1 MVLVSKSDFLTSWLQ
16 TACMAKRGKHA
27 LFKQAEREIKHLS
40 WVSKNLA
47 NSKQLRDCKL
57 AVLEKRT
64 AVCELLSDS
73 YEAIAEHLKKR

>member
-1 MVLVSKSDFLTSWLQ
+1 M
-16 TACMAKRGKHA
+16 
-27 LFKQAEREIKHLS
+27 FKQAEREIKHLS

-64 AVCELLSDS
+64 AVCELLGDS
-73 YEAIAEHLKKR
+73 YEAVSERLKKR

>member
-1 MVLVSKSDFLTSWLQ
+1 
-16 TACMAKRGKHA
+16 MARQGKHA

-64 AVCELLSDS
+64 AVCELMSDS
-73 YEAIAEHLKKR
+73 YEAVSERLKKR

>member
-1 MVLVSKSDFLTSWLQ
+1 
-16 TACMAKRGKHA
+16 MAKRGKHA

-64 AVCELLSDS
+64 AVCELMGNS
-73 YEAIAEHLKKR
+73 YEAVSERLKQR

>member
-1 MVLVSKSDFLTSWLQ
+1 MY
-16 TACMAKRGKHA
+16 MAKRGKHA

-40 WVSKNLA
+40 WVTKNLA

-64 AVCELLSDS
+64 AVCD
-73 YEAIAEHLKKR
+73 

>member
-1 MVLVSKSDFLTSWLQ
+1 
-16 TACMAKRGKHA
+16 MAKQGKHA
-27 LFKQAEREIKHLS
+27 LFKQAEREIKHLT

-64 AVCELLSDS
+64 AVCELMGNS
-73 YEAIAEHLKKR
+73 YEAVSERLKRR

>member
-1 MVLVSKSDFLTSWLQ
+1 
-16 TACMAKRGKHA
+16 MAKRGKHA

-64 AVCELLSDS
+64 AV
-73 YEAIAEHLKKR
+73 

>member
-1 MVLVSKSDFLTSWLQ
+1 
-16 TACMAKRGKHA
+16 MAKRGKHA
-27 LFKQAEREIKHLS
+27 LFKQAEHEIKHLT

-64 AVCELLSDS
+64 AVCELMGNS
-73 YEAIAEHLKKR
+73 YEAVSERLKKR

>member
-1 MVLVSKSDFLTSWLQ
+1 
-16 TACMAKRGKHA
+16 MAKRGKHA

-64 AVCELLSDS
+64 AVCELIGDS
-73 YEAIAEHLKKR
+73 YVAVSERLKKR

>member
-1 MVLVSKSDFLTSWLQ
+1 
-16 TACMAKRGKHA
+16 MAKRGKHA
-27 LFKQAEREIKHLS
+27 LFKQAEREIKHLT

-64 AVCELLSDS
+64 AVCELMCDS
-73 YEAIAEHLKKR
+73 YEAVSERLKKR

>member
-1 MVLVSKSDFLTSWLQ
+1 
-16 TACMAKRGKHA
+16 MAKRGRHA

-64 AVCELLSDS
+64 AVCELMSDS
-73 YEAIAEHLKKR
+73 YEAVSERLKKH

>member
-1 MVLVSKSDFLTSWLQ
+1 
-16 TACMAKRGKHA
+16 MAKRGKHA

-40 WVSKNLA
+40 WVTKNMA

-64 AVCELLSDS
+64 AVCELMSDS
-73 YEAIAEHLKKR
+73 YEAIAERIKKR

>member
-1 MVLVSKSDFLTSWLQ
+1 
-16 TACMAKRGKHA
+16 MAKRGKHA

-40 WVSKNLA
+40 WVTKNMA

-64 AVCELLSDS
+64 AVCELMGNS
-73 YEAIAEHLKKR
+73 YEAVSERLKKR

>member
-1 MVLVSKSDFLTSWLQ
+1 
-16 TACMAKRGKHA
+16 MAKRGKHA

-64 AVCELLSDS
+64 AVCELMGNS
-73 YEAIAEHLKKR
+73 YEAVSERLKKC

>member
-1 MVLVSKSDFLTSWLQ
+1 
-16 TACMAKRGKHA
+16 MARQGKHA

-64 AVCELLSDS
+64 AVCELMGNS
-73 YEAIAEHLKKR
+73 YEAVSERLKRR

>member
-1 MVLVSKSDFLTSWLQ
+1 
-16 TACMAKRGKHA
+16 MAKRGKHA

-40 WVSKNLA
+40 WMSKNLA

-64 AVCELLSDS
+64 AVCELMGNS
-73 YEAIAEHLKKR
+73 YEAVSERLKKR

>member
-1 MVLVSKSDFLTSWLQ
+1 
-16 TACMAKRGKHA
+16 MAKQGKHA
-27 LFKQAEREIKHLS
+27 LFKQAEREIKHLT

-64 AVCELLSDS
+64 AVCELIGNS
-73 YEAIAEHLKKR
+73 YEAVSERLKKR

>member
-1 MVLVSKSDFLTSWLQ
+1 
-16 TACMAKRGKHA
+16 MAKRGKHA

-47 NSKQLRDCKL
+47 NSKQLQDCKL

-64 AVCELLSDS
+64 AVCELMGDS
-73 YEAIAEHLKKR
+73 YVAVSQHLKKR

>member
-1 MVLVSKSDFLTSWLQ
+1 
-16 TACMAKRGKHA
+16 MAKRGKHA

-64 AVCELLSDS
+64 GVCVLMGDS
-73 YEAIAEHLKKR
+73 YEAVSQHLKKR

>member
-1 MVLVSKSDFLTSWLQ
+1 MYMV
-16 TACMAKRGKHA
+16 KRGKHA

-40 WVSKNLA
+40 WVTKNLA

-64 AVCELLSDS
+64 AVCD
-73 YEAIAEHLKKR
+73 

>member
-1 MVLVSKSDFLTSWLQ
+1 
-16 TACMAKRGKHA
+16 MAKQGKHA
-27 LFKQAEREIKHLS
+27 LFKQAEREIKHLT

-64 AVCELLSDS
+64 AVCELMNDS

>member
-1 MVLVSKSDFLTSWLQ
+1 
-16 TACMAKRGKHA
+16 MARQGKHA
-27 LFKQAEREIKHLS
+27 LFKQAEREIKHLT

-64 AVCELLSDS
+64 AVCELMSDS
-73 YEAIAEHLKKR
+73 YEAVSERLKKR

>member
-1 MVLVSKSDFLTSWLQ
+1 
-16 TACMAKRGKHA
+16 MAKRGKHA

-47 NSKQLRDCKL
+47 NSKQLRDSKL

-64 AVCELLSDS
+64 AVCELMGNS
-73 YEAIAEHLKKR
+73 YEAIAERIKKR

>member
-1 MVLVSKSDFLTSWLQ
+1 
-16 TACMAKRGKHA
+16 MAKQGKHA

-64 AVCELLSDS
+64 AVCELMGNS
-73 YEAIAEHLKKR
+73 YEAIAERIKKR

>member
-1 MVLVSKSDFLTSWLQ
+1 
-16 TACMAKRGKHA
+16 MAKRGKHA

-57 AVLEKRT
+57 AVLEKCT
-64 AVCELLSDS
+64 AVCELMGNS
-73 YEAIAEHLKKR
+73 YEAIAERIKKR

>member
-1 MVLVSKSDFLTSWLQ
+1 
-16 TACMAKRGKHA
+16 MAKRGKHA

-64 AVCELLSDS
+64 AVCELMGNS
-73 YEAIAEHLKKR
+73 YEAVSERLKKR

>member
-1 MVLVSKSDFLTSWLQ
+1 
-16 TACMAKRGKHA
+16 MAKRGKHA

-64 AVCELLSDS
+64 AVCELIGNS
-73 YEAIAEHLKKR
+73 YEAVSERLKKR

>member
-1 MVLVSKSDFLTSWLQ
+1 
-16 TACMAKRGKHA
+16 MAKRDKHA
-27 LFKQAEREIKHLS
+27 LFKQAEREIKHLT

-64 AVCELLSDS
+64 AVCELMSDS
-73 YEAIAEHLKKR
+73 YEAVSERLKKR

>member
-1 MVLVSKSDFLTSWLQ
+1 
-16 TACMAKRGKHA
+16 MAKRGKHA
-27 LFKQAEREIKHLS
+27 MFKQAEREIKHLT

-64 AVCELLSDS
+64 AVCELMSNR
-73 YEAIAEHLKKR
+73 YEAVAERLKKR

>member
-1 MVLVSKSDFLTSWLQ
+1 
-16 TACMAKRGKHA
+16 MAKRGKHA
-27 LFKQAEREIKHLS
+27 LFKQAEREIKHLT

-64 AVCELLSDS
+64 AVYELMGNS
-73 YEAIAEHLKKR
+73 YEAVSERLKKH